1 MIETVLLR
9 FIIVMCVATLAI
21 IFGIAAR
28 CHQLF
33 NMTYWGL
40 VKELFIGV
48 LITLLITLAVAG
60 FIVGAVYWIAAGI

>member
-48 LITLLITLAVAG
+48 LITLAVAG